1 MQSCMYM
8 KALNF
13 ELFSVLK
20 TSQNTVRFCL
30 FSRLNGYFLHNNT
43 LAIILHVYIMILTWV
58 ESIFT
63 LVICDNYTINII
75 FHSKYRW
82 GSNFRSKT
90 SATSRAISLRF
101 SHDSNIFRSQLGRN
115 MVVSPVW
122 LGLYSDAVKRR
133 LKVYVYPRLYTVY
146 GNVPW
151 QSPPPPPAT
160 PTPTPTPTATSKT
173 AKILHKVHPIVES
186 NPTTS

>member
-20 TSQNTVRFCL
+20 TSQNTVRFGL

-75 FHSKYRW
+75 FSSKYRW
-82 GSNFRSKT
+82 GSNFRSNIKECSVIVIGEGVT
-90 SATSRAISLRF
+90 DVSLLGWYSTMVHRWQ
-101 SHDSNIFRSQLGRN
+101 HNTTCSQG
-115 MVVSPVW
+115 VV
-122 LGLYSDAVKRR
+122 
-133 LKVYVYPRLYTVY
+133 LKVNLQHNTKNLQHDLFTGCCV
-146 GNVPW
+146 GG
-151 QSPPPPPAT
+151 
-160 PTPTPTPTATSKT
+160 K
-173 AKILHKVHPIVES
+173 
-186 NPTTS
+186 PTTQHQKPTTRPVHRVLL